1 MEGSEHC
8 HPSGDG
14 LQAWLRVSLS
24 VLLFKSFF
32 YRLYL
37 CFSILVAESYG
48 GGKISFVAD
57 QGVSVE
63 GKTEPQKTINSA
75 VWEPLE
81 KLSKGE
87 GWPRSDLYTKKKYE
101 ELVEEHKAWPDRVAT
116 LKDAY
121 ARKMKEGEEKEAAVK
136 SEL

>member
-1 MEGSEHC
+1 M
-8 HPSGDG
+8 
-14 LQAWLRVSLS
+14 A
-24 VLLFKSFF
+24 
-32 YRLYL
+32 
-37 CFSILVAESYG
+37 
-48 GGKISFVAD
+48 FVAD
-57 QGVSVE
+57 KGVSVE
-63 GKTEPQKTINSA
+63 GKDTPQKTINSA

-101 ELVEEHKAWPDRVAT
+101 ELLEEHKDWPDRVAT

-121 ARKMKEGEEKEAAVK
+121 ARKIKEAEAGAAANGVK